1 MSNEIVLGVIERVK
15 NILQIDTNN
24 SPLELL
30 QLLRKHRNNF
40 HPDKFTDEKAKGKA
54 EKKFV
59 EIGTL
64 IQELDSFIQQE
75 QINKSPM
82 ELALY
87 QPLYDNTSL
96 QSKLDLSLEENKE
109 LNSKVDNLQ
118 NRIKDLENELKE
130 KESKV
135 IEEKQTELVKL
146 YRPSNNRLFSIT
158 ILLALTGLIPVL
170 TKIESISN
178 IIRKYAPFTTIQ
190 INTFMFTIFVGVI
203 VFSLG
208 KYLQYI
214 AIKNRIDEIKSPIF
228 QTDFFEFLP
237 DKNDFTEYQVYI
249 YIYGKKNVIKR
260 TLLLIG
266 FKLYKPE
273 TINHLKD
280 VFIHNLI
287 VKQLIEISYAENLDR
302 RFHIKSKPRYHYEVF

>member
-15 NILQIDTNN
+15 NILQIDNN

-30 QLLRKHRNNF
+30 QLLRKYRNSF
-40 HPDKFTDEKAKGKA
+40 HPDKFTDEKVKDQAG
-54 EKKFV
+54 KKFI

-64 IQELDSFIQQE
+64 IQELDSLIQQE
-75 QINKSPM
+75 QINKSPK

-87 QPLYDNTSL
+87 EPLYDNTSL
-96 QSKLDLSLEENKE
+96 QSKLDLSLEENKI
-109 LNSKVDNLQ
+109 LNSKIDNLQ
-118 NRIKDLENELKE
+118 NLIKDLENELKE

-135 IEEKQTELVKL
+135 IEGKQAELVKL

-178 IIRKYAPFTTIQ
+178 IIRKYAPFTTTQ
-190 INTFMFTIFVGVI
+190 INMFMFIIFISMI
-203 VFSLG
+203 VFSLS

-214 AIKNRIDEIKSPIF
+214 AIKNRIDEIKSPVF
-228 QTDFFEFLP
+228 QNNFFEFLP
-237 DKNDFTEYQVYI
+237 DKNDFTEYQVYT
-249 YIYGKKNVIKR
+249 YIYGEENIIKR

-266 FKLYKPE
+266 LKLYKYE
-273 TINHLKD
+273 TINYLKD

-302 RFHIKSKPRYHYEVF
+302 RFHIISKPRYHYGAFL